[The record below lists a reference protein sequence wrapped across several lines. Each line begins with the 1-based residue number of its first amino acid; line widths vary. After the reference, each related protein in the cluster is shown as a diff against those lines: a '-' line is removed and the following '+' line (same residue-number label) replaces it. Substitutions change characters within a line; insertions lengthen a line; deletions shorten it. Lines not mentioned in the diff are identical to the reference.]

1 MTRVARSARTRRLR
15 AATVAVAVGVGGL
28 AVAAIIGRPG
38 AALGGHLGAGPVRAT
53 VAVGPWAWGSVP
65 AVGVDEALG
74 RAYIATTGGGG
85 GSGIVRVL
93 DTTTGALVGTASL
106 PGRADGGL
114 FVAVDA
120 RRGRAYVAS
129 GGSRPQTTIAV
140 ANSHM
145 T

>member
-1 MTRVARSARTRRLR
+1 MTRVARSARTRRVR

-28 AVAAIIGRPG
+28 AVAASIGWPG
-38 AALGGHLGAGPVRAT
+38 AGLGGHLGASPVRTT

-65 AVGVDEALG
+65 AVGVDEARG

-93 DTTTGALVGTASL
+93 DTTTGALVSTASL